1 MDIDGNTPT
10 DIVEVLEY
18 KAEIMRDKYKPVTNG
33 REIMLEAAEN
43 IRTLRRI
50 VSELQAEVA
59 RLGQIAQY

>member
-1 MDIDGNTPT
+1 MDIDGNTPK

>member
-33 REIMLEAAEN
+33 REIMLEAAES
-43 IRTLRRI
+43 ISTLRRI

-59 RLGQIAQY
+59 RLSQVAKY